1 VNSLHEKLI
10 PRQNR
15 RATAEPTWL
24 KAALIAIL
32 FLFVAFFLILP
43 MSTVFLE
50 AFSKGTGVVLDT
62 FRDDATLKAIE
73 LTLIVAAIAVP
84 LNTLFGLA
92 AAWSIAQFR
101 FPGRNLLLI
110 LIDLPL
116 WVSPV
121 IGGLIY
127 VLLFGRQGV
136 LGPWLGDHDIKI
148 IFALPGIVLG
158 TTFVTFPYVARNLI
172 PLMETQGKA
181 EEEAALSLGAH
192 GWQVFW
198 RVTLPKVKWAL
209 IYGVILCNARAMGEF
224 GAVSVVSGDIRGQT
238 NTMPLHVEILYNEY
252 HFAAAFAVAA
262 LLSLLAV
269 FTLGIKTL
277 VEWRAARL
285 HLASQ
290 ELPNP

>member
-1 VNSLHEKLI
+1 MNSLHQQI
-10 PRQNR
+10 VPRENR
-15 RATAEPTWL
+15 RATAEPRWIQ
-24 KAALIAIL
+24 ALVIGL
-32 FLFVAFFLILP
+32 FLLFLAFFLLLP
-43 MSTVFLE
+43 ISTVFIE
-50 AFSKGTGVVLDT
+50 ACSKGGALVWNTL
-62 FRDDATLKAIE
+62 RDPATIAAIE
-73 LTLIVAAIAVP
+73 LTLLTAAIAVP
-84 LNTLFGLA
+84 LNTLFGIA
-92 AAWSIAQFR
+92 AAWALAQFR

-127 VLLFGRQGV
+127 ILLFGRQGL
-136 LGPWLGDHDIKI
+136 LGPWLGAHDIRI
-148 IFALPGIVLG
+148 VFALPGIVLG

-198 RVTLPKVKWAL
+198 RITLPKVKWAL

-224 GAVSVVSGDIRGQT
+224 GAVSVLSGHIRGQT

-269 FTLGIKTL
+269 VTLGIKTFI
-277 VEWRAARL
+277 EWRARREL
-285 HLASQ
+285 LVSQ
-290 ELPNP
+290 ELP